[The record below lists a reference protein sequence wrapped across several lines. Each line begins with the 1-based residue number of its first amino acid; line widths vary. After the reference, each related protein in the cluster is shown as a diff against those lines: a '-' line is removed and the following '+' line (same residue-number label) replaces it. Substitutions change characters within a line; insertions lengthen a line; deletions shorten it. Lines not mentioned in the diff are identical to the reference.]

1 MPKSSPD
8 KLDFRQQFDAAT
20 TFTVMVLAQFIHND
34 SLNELKSV
42 ESKTAIRNFHHCQH
56 DNLFLINVFVR
67 IQVLLRRGGMLN
79 KEYIALLDDTGSY
92 IDYLEQFYLTPINQ
106 FSSEYYDIIFLAL
119 SEVASH
125 INDEVRNIN
134 RYDRGEYLNR
144 CLCYCFGKYLE
155 CTPIIDV
162 HSLARSLSQCVVEN
176 GASALCSLQL
186 HSIVHRYLEERAKNQ
201 RNRLIDFAVYEHLPA
216 CAVLEINIAKDI
228 PFCMLN
234 TIKMTP
240 FILLRILASLTNMNT
255 TEANDIKQFLSMI
268 RRRMWA
274 INSSR
279 LEDRM
284 VTELS
289 LKQTTRGGG
298 FSIQINDR
306 LNFDEMT
313 EEEARE
319 KLEAINQEV
328 NYLILAKH
336 YRGRETYQC
345 AYFKRNDS
353 IKSYVAAVACVAL
366 EEFSKLK
373 GSKAY
378 KLKPKMSFD
387 DAFKVVD
394 QEMMRLDIAYEKDG
408 YEQVRTKRKTVKAT
422 IRAIQKK
429 YGMKVTF

>member
-8 KLDFRQQFDAAT
+8 KLDFRQHFDAAT

-34 SLNELKSV
+34 SLNKLKSV
-42 ESKTAIRNFHHCQH
+42 ERKTAIRNFHHCQH
-56 DNLFLINVFVR
+56 DNLFLMNVFDR
-67 IQVLLRRGGMLN
+67 IQALLSRGGILN
-79 KEYIALLDDTGSY
+79 KDYIALLDDMGSY
-92 IDYLEQFYLTPINQ
+92 IDYLEQLYVTPINQ
-106 FSSEYYDIIFLAL
+106 FSSEYYDIIFMAL

-125 INDEVRNIN
+125 INDEVRDIN
-134 RYDRGEYLNR
+134 RYDKGEYLNR
-144 CLCYCFGKYLE
+144 CLCHCFGKYLE

-186 HSIVHRYLEERAKNQ
+186 HGIVHSYLEERAQNQ
-201 RNRLIDFAVYEHLPA
+201 RNRLIDFAVYEYLPE
-216 CAVLEINIAKDI
+216 CAVLEVNIAKDI
-228 PFCMLN
+228 PFSMLN
-234 TIKMTP
+234 TVKMTP
-240 FILLRILASLTNMNT
+240 FMLLRILASLTNMNT
-255 TEANDIKQFLSMI
+255 KANDIKPFLSML
-268 RRRMWA
+268 RSRMWA
-274 INSSR
+274 INSST

-284 VTELS
+284 VTKLS
-289 LKQTTRGGG
+289 LKQSRTEAE
-298 FSIQINDR
+298 FSIQIHDR

-353 IKSYVAAVACVAL
+353 IKSYVAAVACIAL
-366 EEFSKLK
+366 EEFSKRK
-373 GSKAY
+373 GSNAY

-408 YEQVRTKRKTVKAT
+408 YEQVRTKRKAVKAT
-422 IRAIQKK
+422 IREVQKK
-429 YGMKVTF
+429 YGMG